1 MENVAFISTE
11 TGKDLI
17 VSFALVRIDDPEG
30 INSLIL
36 LRTPMYEAFL
46 HPSERG
52 VKVSLELEDDDDER
66 DLLREVHFDKGAATI
81 LLRTESR
88 EYELDLRKVDPVEL
102 EQMCTVFRKM
112 NFDQKLQLSGM

>member
-1 MENVAFISTE
+1 MEIVDFITTE
-11 TGKDLI
+11 TDKDLI
-17 VSFALVRIDDPEG
+17 VSFALVRTDDHDG

-46 HPSERG
+46 ELSERG
-52 VKVSLELEDDDDER
+52 VTVSLELEDNDER
-66 DLLREVHFDKGAATI
+66 DLLREVHFDKDAATI

-102 EQMCTVFRKM
+102 ERMCIGLRKM
-112 NFDQKLQLSGM
+112 NFDQKLQLSGV

>member
-1 MENVAFISTE
+1 MDTVNFITTE

-17 VSFALVRIDDPEG
+17 VSFALLRIDDPEG

-46 HPSERG
+46 DPAERG
-52 VKVSLELEDDDDER
+52 VTVSLELEDDDER
-66 DLLREVHFDKGAATI
+66 DLLREVHFDKDAATI
-81 LLRTESR
+81 LLRTDSR

-102 EQMCTVFRKM
+102 ERMCI
-112 NFDQKLQLSGM
+112 G